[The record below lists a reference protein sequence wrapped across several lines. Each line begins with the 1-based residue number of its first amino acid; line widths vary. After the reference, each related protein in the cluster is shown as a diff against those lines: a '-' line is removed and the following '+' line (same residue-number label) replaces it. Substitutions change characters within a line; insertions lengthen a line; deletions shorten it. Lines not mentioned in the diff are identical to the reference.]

1 MTHLIQTRRRAP
13 VMAGGYGASF
23 GNRSVLVNNVGM
35 LCLII
40 DGGNGKAVKGGVS
53 LQKTAYF
60 CQYLGWPLRD
70 YKLDYYG
77 PFSQTLAE
85 TVADA
90 EAAGLIKNCDGEP
103 DNFQLTDDGREVLAL
118 FTEEVCDQGRADATR
133 HLAERLSNWPHG
145 ELEIASTIDYVASYS
160 RMSKGD
166 LVDKVHSIKPTHPK
180 AKIARAYTA
189 WRRLVRDAG
198 MAI

>member
-1 MTHLIQTRRRAP
+1 M
-13 VMAGGYGASF
+13 
-23 GNRSVLVNNVGM
+23 
-35 LCLII
+35 
-40 DGGNGKAVKGGVS
+40 
-53 LQKTAYF
+53 
-60 CQYLGWPLRD
+60 
-70 YKLDYYG
+70 
-77 PFSQTLAE
+77 
-85 TVADA
+85 
-90 EAAGLIKNCDGEP
+90 IKHCDGEP

-118 FTEEVCDQGRADATR
+118 FTEEVCDQDRADATR
-133 HLAERLSNWPHG
+133 HLAERLSGWPHG

-198 MAI
+198 IAI